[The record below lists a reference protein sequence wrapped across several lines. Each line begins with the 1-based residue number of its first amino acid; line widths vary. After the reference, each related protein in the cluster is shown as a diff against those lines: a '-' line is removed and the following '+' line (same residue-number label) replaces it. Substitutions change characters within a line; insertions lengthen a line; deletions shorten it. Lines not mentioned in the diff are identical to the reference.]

1 MATARELIQRGM
13 VAVRNSA
20 TLYPRYQELFNE
32 AFGYFPEC
40 PTCGSLLG
48 QNQWKAFA
56 AFAEGANPNT
66 LLTKNNYSAMTAT
79 NKTFEIKD
87 KSKLYSFNF
96 KKKGQERVFTSRNYG
111 DVMTEEF
118 ANEYLENAKDNPEL
132 FNQRKAEFKILPR
145 KFADKKEAK
154 PANEAVNAGAG
165 EVVVDLSKL
174 KLVELQNLATERGYP
189 AQDWDKI
196 KSKADMITYIEAK
209 ELEAKPANEAVN
221 AGAEDTDTQN
231 SGEGDAENANS
242 TNEDENDL
250 S

>member
-1 MATARELIQRGM
+1 MTPREIISKGK
-13 VAVRNSA
+13 VSVRNSG
-20 TLYPRYQELFNE
+20 TLYPLYQNLFKE
-32 AFGYFPEC
+32 AFGYYPEC

-48 QNQWKAFA
+48 NQHWA
-56 AFAEGANPNT
+56 AFESYAQGADPKT
-66 LLTKNNYSAMTAT
+66 LLTYNYSAMAAT

-118 ANEYLENAKDNPEL
+118 AIEYLENAKDNPEL

-154 PANEAVNAGAG
+154 PANEVVNAGAG